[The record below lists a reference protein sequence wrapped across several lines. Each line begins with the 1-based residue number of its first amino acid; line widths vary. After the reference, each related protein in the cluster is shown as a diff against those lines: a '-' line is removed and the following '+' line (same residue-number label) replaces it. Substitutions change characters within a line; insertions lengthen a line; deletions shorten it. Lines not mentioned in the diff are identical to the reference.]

1 MSVAYYVVLDRD
13 DPGFDT
19 FVNGK
24 AVAQA
29 LDDLNALCYGL
40 ELPTLES
47 FMGQSM
53 EEIEDLLGE
62 DIDLPDGDDGEPKWF
77 DPADGIALIDAL
89 VSAIQQTATPMPA
102 AAAVLD
108 DLEAFKTVLEQAR
121 TIKAQW
127 HLALD
132 F

>member
-1 MSVAYYVVLDRD
+1 MSVACYVVLDRD

-29 LDDLNALCYGL
+29 LDDLDALCCGQG
-40 ELPTLES
+40 LPTLES

-62 DIDLPDGDDGEPKWF
+62 DIDLPDGDDGAAQWF

-89 VSAIQQTATPMPA
+89 VSAIQQSPTPLPLA
-102 AAAVLD
+102 GAVLD